1 VNHHRRTRLPSRA
14 LPSLIVLVSLL
25 AAPTLTWGDERQ
37 VVRPMAVTEA
47 GAQSSDDPELQA
59 RLDALREQYNQDR
72 QALKAKSSQLS
83 PEERLRL
90 HRELLEAHRAALAKL
105 DQESRSRSQGSRE
118 RWEKRREQR
127 VERLEEARKDGSSRK
142 RPALYDR
149 N

>member
-1 VNHHRRTRLPSRA
+1 MKPHHRAGILSLGTPGLVFLLA
-14 LPSLIVLVSLL
+14 LLSAPAPSLGQ
-25 AAPTLTWGDERQ
+25 AQ
-37 VVRPMAVTEA
+37 VVRPTALSESGTPA
-47 GAQSSDDPELQA
+47 SDDPELQA

-90 HRELLEAHRAALAKL
+90 HRELLESHRAALAKL
-105 DQESRSRSQGSRE
+105 DEESRSRSQGSRE

-142 RPALYDR
+142 RPVVHGRD
-149 N
+149 

>member
-1 VNHHRRTRLPSRA
+1 MKPHRRAGILSHGIA
-14 LPSLIVLVSLL
+14 GLVLLLALL
-25 AAPTLTWGDERQ
+25 AAPGPTLAQSQ
-37 VVRPMAVTEA
+37 VVRPTALAESGTP
-47 GAQSSDDPELQA
+47 SSDDPELQA

-90 HRELLEAHRAALAKL
+90 HRELLESHRAALARL
-105 DQESRSRSQGSRE
+105 DEESRSRSQGSRE

-142 RPALYDR
+142 RPVVHGRD
-149 N
+149 

>member
-1 VNHHRRTRLPSRA
+1 MNRHNRA
-14 LPSLIVLVSLL
+14 GFLFRGLGTLVVLLSLL
-25 AAPTLTWGDERQ
+25 AAPSWSWGQKQ
-37 VVRPMAVTEA
+37 VVRPMSLTESGTHSA
-47 GAQSSDDPELQA
+47 EDPELQA

-72 QALKAKSSQLS
+72 QALKAKSAQLS

-118 RWEKRREQR
+118 KWEKRREQR

-142 RPALYDR
+142 RPALHNRD
-149 N
+149 

>member
-1 VNHHRRTRLPSRA
+1 MNILHFAGSFSRG
-14 LPSLIVLVSLL
+14 LGLLLVVLLSSSP
-25 AAPTLTWGDERQ
+25 AWSWDRDQ
-37 VVRPMAVTEA
+37 VVRPTALTESGNQPSEDA
-47 GAQSSDDPELQA
+47 ELQA

-90 HRELLEAHRAALAKL
+90 HRELLEAHRAALSKL

-127 VERLEEARKDGSSRK
+127 VERLEEARKDGSARK
-142 RPALYDR
+142 RPVLHDR
-149 N
+149 D

>member
-1 VNHHRRTRLPSRA
+1 MNHHTRAGFLFQRIA
-14 LPSLIVLVSLL
+14 LL
-25 AAPTLTWGDERQ
+25 ALVLSGLSSPSWSWGFKQ
-37 VVRPMAVTEA
+37 VVRPMALTES
-47 GAQSSDDPELQA
+47 GTQSPEDPELQA

-72 QALKAKSSQLS
+72 QALKARSAQLS

-105 DQESRSRSQGSRE
+105 DQESRTRSQGSRE

-142 RPALYDR
+142 RPVLHDR
-149 N
+149 D

>member
-1 VNHHRRTRLPSRA
+1 M
-14 LPSLIVLVSLL
+14 SL
-25 AAPTLTWGDERQ
+25 
-37 VVRPMAVTEA
+37 TESGTHSA
-47 GAQSSDDPELQA
+47 EDPELQA

-72 QALKAKSSQLS
+72 QALKAKSAQLS

-118 RWEKRREQR
+118 KWEKRREQR

-142 RPALYDR
+142 RPALHNRD
-149 N
+149 